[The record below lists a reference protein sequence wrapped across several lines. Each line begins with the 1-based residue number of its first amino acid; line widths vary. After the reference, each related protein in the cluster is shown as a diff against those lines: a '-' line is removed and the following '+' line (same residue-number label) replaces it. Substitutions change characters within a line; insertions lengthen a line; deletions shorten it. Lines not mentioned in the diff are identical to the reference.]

1 MYVYILQGDEKTTLQ
16 GIIINTLSHYKFF
29 FNLSKQLY
37 SFKKGRGHNDIR
49 KQVFSPVPEC
59 EFFGTMWLNKK
70 KYRAL
75 YQKFSHLLTKRNMI
89 MKKFTK
95 IDL

>member
-1 MYVYILQGDEKTTLQ
+1 MRRRRSRVSLSILYL
-16 GIIINTLSHYKFF
+16 IISFFF

-49 KQVFSPVPEC
+49 KQVSSPVPEC
-59 EFFGTMWLNKK
+59 EFFRTVWLIKK
-70 KYRAL
+70 NYRAL

-89 MKKFTK
+89 MKKITI